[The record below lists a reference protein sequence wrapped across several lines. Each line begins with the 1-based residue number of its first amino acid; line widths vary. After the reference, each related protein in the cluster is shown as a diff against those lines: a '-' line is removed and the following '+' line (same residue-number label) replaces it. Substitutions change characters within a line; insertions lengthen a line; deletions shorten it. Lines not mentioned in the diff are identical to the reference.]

1 MAPSRITEYVFLSG
15 FLAYVILRLYILEI
29 DEFVDP
35 LVFWVIYAVFFDVV
49 RIVVGKLEVK

>member
-35 LVFWVIYAVFFDVV
+35 LVFWVIYAVFFVVV